1 LALICTSASPLRVNP
16 DGKHVYVTNQN
27 SNNVSVI
34 DTATNMVATT
44 ISVGNFPRG
53 VTVAPDGKRAYV
65 ANSGSASV
73 SVIDTSTNTVVAT
86 IPVEISPHLVG
97 TW

>member
-1 LALICTSASPLRVNP
+1 MEDSKRKGP
-16 DGKHVYVTNQN
+16 
-27 SNNVSVI
+27 
-34 DTATNMVATT
+34 
-44 ISVGNFPRG
+44 VGNFPRG

-86 IPVEISPHLVG
+86 THGSLSLR
-97 TW
+97 